1 MKIMLIDDDEAIRM
15 MLQDIIEDY
24 NLGEVAVS
32 LDSAATLNN
41 GLLALHH
48 IDILIIDIGH
58 YETEECAKD
67 IFYRIITDKF
77 AGLTVYKSEVGTNP
91 VHYYGETE
99 N

>member
-48 IDILIIDIGH
+48 IDILIIDMLMPGIDGI
-58 YETEECAKD
+58 EAVTKIKKALPAKSSCS
-67 IFYRIITDKF
+67 RR
-77 AGLTVYKSEVGTNP
+77 
-91 VHYYGETE
+91 
-99 N
+99 

>member
-48 IDILIIDIGH
+48 IDILIIDMLMPSIDGI
-58 YETEECAKD
+58 EAVTKIKKALPAKSSCS
-67 IFYRIITDKF
+67 RR
-77 AGLTVYKSEVGTNP
+77 
-91 VHYYGETE
+91 
-99 N
+99 

>member
-48 IDILIIDIGH
+48 IDILIIDMLMPGIDGI
-58 YETEECAKD
+58 EAVTKIKKGFFCS
-67 IFYRIITDKF
+67 FYNFFYIKNSRK
-77 AGLTVYKSEVGTNP
+77 KSFEI
-91 VHYYGETE
+91 
-99 N
+99 